1 MLLTKLLLMATV
13 FLLGI
18 YFAIRLVK
26 RGLSKK
32 YEPKAPTPWNSL
44 TEGID
49 PTAKDDK

>member
-1 MLLTKLLLMATV
+1 MLLTKLFIVATI
-13 FLLGI
+13 FALEF
-18 YFAIRLVK
+18 YFAFRLIK

-49 PTAKDDK
+49 PTARDDK

>member
-1 MLLTKLLLMATV
+1 MLLTKLFIVATI
-13 FLLGI
+13 FALGF
-18 YFAIRLVK
+18 YFTFRLIK

-49 PTAKDDK
+49 PTARDHK